1 MWAWPRGEVIFQNL
15 RGPELEESLRVF
27 CVSSFY
33 RRASCAPGVREE
45 DVLSKSSFC
54 VRISSPSWTSVLR
67 ILRHLIK
74 EYYKI
79 VFISHVIAQSLLSF
93 LNLEFQIPDVHSC
106 NKYLLSKFRVPGTLQ
121 QITKSSVSALPSW
134 CLCLFGK
141 SVSFRLHT
149 HWAFLLSFLS
159 LIKDVRGTE
168 DTVVDKTD
176 NSFCGA
182 ED

>member
-1 MWAWPRGEVIFQNL
+1 MWAWPRGEVTLQSL

-33 RRASCAPGVREE
+33 RWASCAPGVREE

-67 ILRHLIK
+67 ILRHLTK

-79 VFISHVIAQSLLSF
+79 MFISHIIAQSLLSF
-93 LNLEFQIPDVHSC
+93 LNLKFQIPDIHSC

-121 QITKSSVSALPSW
+121 QITMSPVSALPSW

-141 SVSFRLHT
+141 VFPLIL
-149 HWAFLLSFLS
+149 FPLILLSGYTLTELS
-159 LIKDVRGTE
+159 
-168 DTVVDKTD
+168 
-176 NSFCGA
+176 SFPFFHALKMCQA
-182 ED
+182 QRIQ